1 MGKKWKQIALGVA
14 ILAVVA
20 FCADTM
26 VGHFAQ
32 KKRQAQYQSQLA
44 SYRIAVKLGIT
55 RYELEAYLQSQHATF
70 RHLCCLPFVKSGS
83 GYADIVEIGSENPP
97 WYCNH
102 SNIYIAFEFPR
113 DETQDV
119 VAEPRG
125 SDRLQNIELFPYL
138 EECM

>member
-1 MGKKWKQIALGVA
+1 MG
-14 ILAVVA
+14 
-20 FCADTM
+20 T
-26 VGHFAQ
+26 
-32 KKRQAQYQSQLA
+32 
-44 SYRIAVKLGIT
+44 
-55 RYELEAYLQSQHATF
+55 
-70 RHLCCLPFVKSGS
+70 GS

-113 DETQDV
+113 NEIQDV